1 MDNKMVNRI
10 RLKVLSYI
18 KESTLLNQDKGVEI
32 WDLEWNK
39 GESSIDFEQ
48 SHSGLTIVLHEKID
62 RVATKTDGKK
72 EKIRVFKRVQDWQIE
87 VKPDE
92 WFVVRI
98 NDVDDESYY
107 KCDQWDGLM
116 KLFKDVLEPQIESM
130 SQCPN
135 NSPSFLSLSFIKNSD
150 V

>member
-1 MDNKMVNRI
+1 MVNRI

-18 KESTLLNQDKGVEI
+18 KESLLNQDKGVEI

-39 GESSIDFEQ
+39 GESSIEFEQ
-48 SHSGLTIVLHEKID
+48 SHSGISIVLYEKVD
-62 RVATKTDGKK
+62 RRTWVGVSRWKTTKTDGKK
-72 EKIRVFKRVQDWQIE
+72 VSIFKKVQDWQIE

-130 SQCPN
+130 S
-135 NSPSFLSLSFIKNSD
+135 
-150 V
+150 